1 MNLEQ
6 YMKIA
11 IEEAQISLCEE
22 NHGFGAV
29 IIKDGKVVA
38 SAHDQEN
45 TDNDSTSHAAV
56 NAIRAASKELG
67 KKLSGCILLSTH
79 EPCSMCASA
88 IVLSGI
94 NEVAYG
100 YSSKEAILQ
109 GDGRIEIPCV
119 EIFHGLGADIKVTA
133 GVSHREC
140 SVLYREDV
148 RREIKNLRNVD
159 DRVLSELNA
168 DSIRRRTK
176 WFQENRSNF
185 DFGTEDPL
193 ISGYRL
199 LLERFR
205 ILEEEAPII
214 KRSGREI
221 VFHSMNFCP
230 TLEACKILGLDT
242 RYICK
247 RLNENSTDA
256 LLKEMDCRLSFS
268 RNYDK
273 LRPYTEYC
281 EEMVRIS

>member
-185 DFGTEDPL
+185 DFVTEDPL